1 MTYTLAQQ
9 YDDGE
14 RDYDFLNAYV
24 VKMREELD
32 AITDQR
38 DAWADVHRLDV
49 AELAALKAAP
59 NYAAQA
65 TVECAEYTIDG
76 LLAELAALK
85 ARRCET
91 CHYGDDHM
99 LARCRECRFGDMWIA
114 LEKRVQQAETELAV
128 ADDRYKAMVK
138 NVAGYEATIEAMR
151 GQYTDLMA
159 QLAACDATPS
169 HVLRLEAFHRAVM
182 HHWTCAPDDPRRYR
196 HVLRAL
202 LDAIEDAH
210 DEVES

>member
-1 MTYTLAQQ
+1 MSGFAKPDPDFTLSPS
-9 YDDGE
+9 
-14 RDYDFLNAYV
+14 LT
-24 VKMREELD
+24 D
-32 AITDQR
+32 ALRARI
-38 DAWADVHRLDV
+38 
-49 AELAALKAAP
+49 AEL
-59 NYAAQA
+59 
-65 TVECAEYTIDG
+65 
-76 LLAELAALK
+76 
-85 ARRCET
+85 
-91 CHYGDDHM
+91 
-99 LARCRECRFGDMWIA
+99 
-114 LEKRVQQAETELAV
+114 ETELAV

>member
-1 MTYTLAQQ
+1 MITSHLICN
-9 YDDGE
+9 E
-14 RDYDFLNAYV
+14 RIA
-24 VKMREELD
+24 ELE
-32 AITDQR
+32 
-38 DAWADVHRLDV
+38 

-99 LARCRECRFGDMWIA
+99 LARCRECRFGDMWTTP
-114 LEKRVQQAETELAV
+114 AETELAV

>member
-99 LARCRECRFGDMWIA
+99 LARCRECRFGDMWTTP
-114 LEKRVQQAETELAV
+114 AEA
-128 ADDRYKAMVK
+128 K
-138 NVAGYEATIEAMR
+138 
-151 GQYTDLMA
+151 
-159 QLAACDATPS
+159 P
-169 HVLRLEAFHRAVM
+169 
-182 HHWTCAPDDPRRYR
+182 
-196 HVLRAL
+196 
-202 LDAIEDAH
+202 
-210 DEVES
+210 

>member
-1 MTYTLAQQ
+1 MSGFAKPDPDFTLSPS
-9 YDDGE
+9 
-14 RDYDFLNAYV
+14 LT
-24 VKMREELD
+24 D
-32 AITDQR
+32 ALRARI
-38 DAWADVHRLDV
+38 
-49 AELAALKAAP
+49 AELEAKLSREK
-59 NYAAQA
+59 
-65 TVECAEYTIDG
+65 ESAEIANQQWSEWMT
-76 LLAELAALK
+76 K
-85 ARRCET
+85 ARAFDALIAVKEEEAET
-91 CHYGDDHM
+91 C
-99 LARCRECRFGDMWIA
+99 IVA